1 MNYTILIADDEP
13 EIRTLLRLYL
23 ENENYQIIEA
33 ENGKQALE
41 LLKKEHVDLCLLDI
55 MMPEMDGYHVLQEL
69 RKTSNIPVMILSA
82 KDADSE
88 KILGLNLGADDYL
101 AKPFSLPELKMR
113 IYAIIR
119 RKKFYTSNILCSN
132 GIKIDLLKKTVTI
145 NSETITLTRTEYEL
159 LLFLISNKNKVISK
173 LSMAEHLTG
182 EMADMLDNHNFVY
195 THIKNLKAKLTR
207 QGCSECIKN
216 IYGTGYKWIEE

>member
-1 MNYTILIADDEP
+1 MVTPKNDPTPPKNITLSQHTINLI
-13 EIRTLLRLYL
+13 
-23 ENENYQIIEA
+23 
-33 ENGKQALE
+33 
-41 LLKKEHVDLCLLDI
+41 
-55 MMPEMDGYHVLQEL
+55 
-69 RKTSNIPVMILSA
+69 
-82 KDADSE
+82 
-88 KILGLNLGADDYL
+88 
-101 AKPFSLPELKMR
+101 
-113 IYAIIR
+113 
-119 RKKFYTSNILCSN
+119 
-132 GIKIDLLKKTVTI
+132 I

>member
-101 AKPFSLPELKMR
+101 AKPFNPLEAVARVNSN
-113 IYAIIR
+113 IR
-119 RKKFYTSNILCSN
+119 RFYSLGTKVVQSFGGSSTCQFKYPSVLCAGDS
-132 GIKIDLLKKTVTI
+132 GTVI
-145 NSETITLTRTEYEL
+145 Q
-159 LLFLISNKNKVISK
+159 
-173 LSMAEHLTG
+173 
-182 EMADMLDNHNFVY
+182 Y
-195 THIKNLKAKLTR
+195 TDCP
-207 QGCSECIKN
+207 GS
-216 IYGTGYKWIEE
+216 GTGSGRLRTQKKWRTD

>member
-1 MNYTILIADDEP
+1 MLCASPFFVRFVLNEHSKNGRFVSDSAKIWICG
-13 EIRTLLRLYL
+13 LYL
-23 ENENYQIIEA
+23 E
-33 ENGKQALE
+33 
-41 LLKKEHVDLCLLDI
+41 V
-55 MMPEMDGYHVLQEL
+55 
-69 RKTSNIPVMILSA
+69 
-82 KDADSE
+82 
-88 KILGLNLGADDYL
+88 GADDYL

>member
-88 KILGLNLGADDYL
+88 KILGLNLGAV
-101 AKPFSLPELKMR
+101 F
-113 IYAIIR
+113 
-119 RKKFYTSNILCSN
+119 
-132 GIKIDLLKKTVTI
+132 
-145 NSETITLTRTEYEL
+145 
-159 LLFLISNKNKVISK
+159 VISVRSLFCTGKMLYYK
-173 LSMAEHLTG
+173 LLMWGYIPQLGDDVERTG
-182 EMADMLDNHNFVY
+182 A
-195 THIKNLKAKLTR
+195 
-207 QGCSECIKN
+207 
-216 IYGTGYKWIEE
+216 